1 MDIKDLMTAEEK
13 VLTELNDILDYE
25 REVLIKDKGAELKE
39 IVQKKTELAKKI
51 SVIEAK
57 RKEIYGNKKA
67 SELINDGLVTKELVD
82 RLKKLS
88 MDAKEKGEVNLILT
102 RQSIYYIRMITS
114 ALNPTPRVM
123 TYGNSGEMDD
133 KTSSNI
139 FNTRG

>member
-57 RKEIYGNKKA
+57 RQEIYGNKKA
-67 SELINDGLVTKELVD
+67 SELINDDLVTKELVD

>member
-1 MDIKDLMTAEEK
+1 MDLKDLISAEEK
-13 VLTELNDILDYE
+13 VLIELNELLDYE
-25 REVLIKDKGAELKE
+25 REVLIKDQGAKLKE

-51 SVIEAK
+51 SIIEAK
-57 RKEIYGNKKA
+57 RQEVYGNKKA
-67 SELINDGLVTKELVD
+67 SELVNDGLINKEQVE

-88 MDAKEKGEVNLILT
+88 LDAKEKGEVNLILT

-114 ALNPTPRVM
+114 ALNPTPKVI
-123 TYGNSGEMDD
+123 TYKNSGEMDD

>member
-57 RKEIYGNKKA
+57 RQEIYGNKKA

>member
-25 REVLIKDKGAELKE
+25 REVLIKDRGAELKK
-39 IVQKKTELAKKI
+39 IIQKKTELAKKI
-51 SVIEAK
+51 SIIEAK
-57 RKEIYGNKKA
+57 RQETYKNKKA
-67 SELINDGLVTKELVD
+67 SELIDEGLVNKELIE